1 MQIYMEE
8 TKKIVPLNPWRFAY
22 STEHWHCN
30 KSSKFIIR
38 SSTVFP
44 NSLRFIVFLQNFN
57 SSLGLYAAAHNHGIE
72 WLVIKGVSDFG
83 DDNKSGNDSWRPF
96 ASVMA
101 ASLVAH
107 MLNDSIAFEKWRHY
121 EGK

>member
-1 MQIYMEE
+1 M
-8 TKKIVPLNPWRFAY
+8 
-22 STEHWHCN
+22 
-30 KSSKFIIR
+30 
-38 SSTVFP
+38 
-44 NSLRFIVFLQNFN
+44 FLQNFN

-107 MLNDSIAFEKWRHY
+107 MLNDSYVFEKWPHY
-121 EGK
+121 ESK

>member
-1 MQIYMEE
+1 M
-8 TKKIVPLNPWRFAY
+8 
-22 STEHWHCN
+22 
-30 KSSKFIIR
+30 
-38 SSTVFP
+38 
-44 NSLRFIVFLQNFN
+44 FLQNFN

-107 MLNDSIAFEKWRHY
+107 MLNDSIAFKNWCHY
-121 EGK
+121 GGK

>member
-1 MQIYMEE
+1 MH
-8 TKKIVPLNPWRFAY
+8 
-22 STEHWHCN
+22 STEHRHCN
-30 KSSKFIIR
+30 ESSKFII
-38 SSTVFP
+38 SSTNVFP
-44 NSLRFIVFLQNFN
+44 KPLRFIVFLQNFN

-83 DDNKSGNDSWRPF
+83 DGSKSATNPWRPF

-107 MLNDSIAFEKWRHY
+107 MLNDSNVFEKWPHY
-121 EGK
+121 DSK

>member
-1 MQIYMEE
+1 M
-8 TKKIVPLNPWRFAY
+8 
-22 STEHWHCN
+22 
-30 KSSKFIIR
+30 
-38 SSTVFP
+38 
-44 NSLRFIVFLQNFN
+44 FLQNFN
-57 SSLGLYAAAHNHGIE
+57 SSLGLYAAAHKHEIE

-83 DDNKSGNDSWRPF
+83 DGSISATSPWRPF

>member
-1 MQIYMEE
+1 MH
-8 TKKIVPLNPWRFAY
+8 
-22 STEHWHCN
+22 STEHRHCN
-30 KSSKFIIR
+30 ESSKFII
-38 SSTVFP
+38 SSTNVFP
-44 NSLRFIVFLQNFN
+44 KPLRFIVFLQNFN

-83 DDNKSGNDSWRPF
+83 DGSISATSPWRPF

-107 MLNDSIAFEKWRHY
+107 MLNDSIAFKNWCHY
-121 EGK
+121 GGK